1 MNIAYLAQAGLQLPA
16 APALAAIAVTIFLA
30 IGIHEYAHAK
40 FAEMA
45 GDPTPSMYGRVTLN
59 LTKHFDPVGTIM
71 IILTSLV
78 GVGIGWGK
86 PVPMDPRKMKNP
98 KWDHFVAVFA
108 GPMSNLFQAV
118 IFALLWK
125 AAVAPMGGND
135 FAGSAGGD
143 FGFVPALVAWGIAI
157 NLSLFLFNLLPLGP
171 LDGMWLAGTF
181 MSERA
186 RFNWTRW
193 NLSTG
198 QFVFLGLVILGQ
210 LVPQL
215 SIIRAVLFP
224 LQQAMLRLLLF

>member
-1 MNIAYLAQAGLQLPA
+1 MTLAYLAQAGLQLPA
-16 APALAAIAVTIFLA
+16 PPALAAIAVAIFLA

-40 FAEMA
+40 FADMA

-59 LTKHFDPVGTIM
+59 LVKHFDPVGTIM

-78 GVGIGWGK
+78 GVGIGWGR

-98 KWDHFVAVFA
+98 KWDHFVAVLA

-125 AAVAPMGGND
+125 GAVSAMGGND
-135 FAGSAGGD
+135 FFGSLQGD
-143 FGFVPALVAWGIAI
+143 FGFVPAMAAWGVWV

-181 MSERA
+181 MSERV
-186 RFNWTRW
+186 RYNWTRW

-210 LVPQL
+210 LIPQL
-215 SIIRAVLFP
+215 SIIRAVLLP
-224 LQQAMLRLLLF
+224 LQAALLRLLLF